1 MNVRIIFSGHGGQC
15 SSLRTAVKG
24 QHVSDNDNF
33 LFWGWGRVSGSPG
46 WSGTCSVTKDDTEF
60 LSSCPCLSNA
70 DILPI
75 WPRAWDP
82 GVPTCKHSTSKL
94 QLQFWELLSERLSP
108 WQEGGL
114 GLRFASLLSSPPLL
128 PCLLSPHPPP
138 LSPSPRAEVF
148 FKSTTSL
155 LVSSITIPTC
165 STYFHSNNCVPWLFF
180 FQYAHFNF
188 ILGNSK
194 HNL

>member
-1 MNVRIIFSGHGGQC
+1 MT
-15 SSLRTAVKG
+15 L
-24 QHVSDNDNF
+24 D
-33 LFWGWGRVSGSPG
+33 
-46 WSGTCSVTKDDTEF
+46 F

-82 GVPTCKHSTSKL
+82 GFPTCKHSTSKL
-94 QLQFWELLSERLSP
+94 QHQLWELLSERLSP

-128 PCLLSPHPPP
+128 PCPLSPHTPP

-155 LVSSITIPTC
+155 LVSSVTIAIC
-165 STYFHSNNCVPWLFF
+165 STYFHSNNCVPWLFSFSMPILTLSWATQNTTYKGKTF
-180 FQYAHFNF
+180 FLYGLKQQ
-188 ILGNSK
+188 
-194 HNL
+194 